1 MIIGEKRNFVD
12 ADGNIFYI
20 KSPTTEDI
28 RGADWTYS
36 KMYTKSLT
44 EGITTSAEMIDILR
58 MRGVIGPEYDQRAKE
73 LSTNLYK
80 AVEALEDVYDDVE
93 KRVLAIK
100 VAEARDELFRWNQ
113 RFRGPMN
120 HTCEQIADD
129 SRLEYLTSCMVCN
142 ENNERTWKDY
152 NSYLNEKDNNLA
164 TRARVEVMLYLQ
176 GIDSD
181 FMEKTPEA
189 RAIREIEDKASE
201 EFEEAMRL
209 QEALDLEQE
218 MEAAADA
225 ADITVEGDDMAKKTK
240 KKEAPKV
247 VKEEPK
253 QKKNKKK

>member
-1 MIIGEKRNFVD
+1 MIIGERRQFLD
-12 ADGNIFYI
+12 TEGNVYYI

-73 LSTNLYK
+73 LSTNLYR
-80 AVEALEDVYDDVE
+80 AVEALESSDE
-93 KRVLAIK
+93 ETKRDLAVK

-142 ENNERTWKDY
+142 EANDRIWKDY

-164 TRARVEVMLYLQ
+164 MRARVEVMLYLQ

-189 RAIREIEDKASE
+189 IAIREIEDKIADD
-201 EFEEAMRL
+201 FEEAMHL
-209 QEALDLEQE
+209 QDILDQE
-218 MEAAADA
+218 NDA
-225 ADITVEGDDMAKKTK
+225 AISTPEGVSDDVSSEKQAKSEKISKT
-240 KKEAPKV
+240 PSGNI
-247 VKEEPK
+247 K
-253 QKKNKKK
+253 QKKPKKK

>member
-1 MIIGEKRNFVD
+1 MIIGEKRNFLD
-12 ADGNIFYI
+12 TEGNVYYI

-80 AVEALEDVYDDVE
+80 AVEALEGVEDDT
-93 KRVLAIK
+93 KRDLAIK

-142 ENNERTWKDY
+142 ENNERIWKDY

-164 TRARVEVMLYLQ
+164 MRARVEVMLYLQ

-189 RAIREIEDKASE
+189 RAIREIEDKATE
-201 EFEEAMRL
+201 DFEEALRL
-209 QEALDLEQE
+209 QDILEQE
-218 MEAAADA
+218 DEAAAKVAETILED
-225 ADITVEGDDMAKKTK
+225 DDMAKKAK

-247 VKEEPK
+247 VKDEPK

>member
-1 MIIGEKRNFVD
+1 MIIGEKRQFLDEGKVY
-12 ADGNIFYI
+12 YI

-73 LSTNLYK
+73 LATNLNK
-80 AVEALEDVYDDVE
+80 AVEELENIEDE
-93 KRVLAIK
+93 SKKREMAIK
-100 VAEARDELFRWNQ
+100 VAEARDDYFRWNQ

-129 SRLEYLTSCMVCN
+129 SRLEYLTSCMVCT
-142 ENNERTWKDY
+142 ENNERIWKDY
-152 NSYLNEKDNNLA
+152 NSYLTEKNNNLA
-164 TRARVEVMLYLQ
+164 LRARVEVMLYLQ

-189 RAIREIEDKASE
+189 RAIREVEDKLME
-201 EFEEAMRL
+201 DFEEATRL
-209 QEALDLEQE
+209 QEALDLEE
-218 MEAAADA
+218 EAAALSA
-225 ADITVEGDDMAKKTK
+225 ADITLENSEDTMAKKSK
-240 KKEAPKV
+240 KKEPVKV
-247 VKEEPK
+247 VKDEQKP
-253 QKKNKKK
+253 KKNKKK